1 MTTQNASTTC
11 QNMDVMTTCSCCHYK
26 QKLNNMWL
34 LLADPD
40 PGDILHLLAVTIVE
54 SVHNFF
60 SIIYDAE
67 PHHHYTDRSITLER
81 ACDVIW
87 L

>member
-1 MTTQNASTTC
+1 
-11 QNMDVMTTCSCCHYK
+11 
-26 QKLNNMWL
+26 MWL

-67 PHHHYTDRSITLER
+67 PHHHYTDRSIILER
-81 ACDVIW
+81 ACGVIW